1 MTQVLKFG
9 GSSVANATNISRVL
23 DIVTDSIRRGR
34 VILVSSA
41 IRGCTDRLIEIGRM
55 TDPERKGEAI
65 GALRAQH
72 HDIIRRLFTGAE
84 RAECAEEVDVL
95 FDALASAAPD
105 ETQTYG
111 ELFSTKIIARKLACD
126 GVRARWIDARE
137 IIRVRDGKV
146 DTAATYA
153 AVAAAVRDA
162 GDAEVLVAPG
172 FVARD
177 ARGKVTDLGRGGSDY
192 SAALFAAG
200 CAADALEIWTDVPGI
215 MTTNPKDVAQARTIP
230 SISYQ
235 AALDMAVHGAKVL
248 YAPTVAPAMEA
259 GIAIHIRN
267 TFDPQHPGTV
277 IGNDEKEPVGEW
289 MGLAGE
295 ADPERGETRLC
306 LVGERITDPAPAA
319 ERIRSVLTEAGIAPV
334 REIAAE
340 GNLIFTDVRT
350 LVAREAIRAIH
361 REFFEE
367 SALSVIDIFIA
378 GHGAVG
384 KALVG
389 LIARN
394 GERLA
399 RSANKAIRIVGLSD
413 SRRYVIDLQGI
424 APADAAARLVAGRSA
439 AGGAF
444 VDAVEA
450 CAPRRSVFVDCTND
464 HDLYLRYDGL
474 LRRGVNI
481 VTSNR
486 RSLAVPYVRYAG
498 MKAAARQNGSF
509 FRYDTTVGNALPIL
523 ESIATGATGS
533 DEIVAIEA
541 VVSCTLNH
549 IITGYDGVRTES
561 FATLLRRAQDAG
573 LTERD
578 PRTDLGGRDAL
589 RKLLILAREA
599 GIPLEE
605 EDVEI
610 TPMLGPEFFDCD
622 LDEFYVRLRGIER
635 AFQAREDEL
644 DALGKRQRF
653 VASVR
658 KDPAARLGYRAEIK
672 MQLVDIDNPFYW
684 VKGTENVTIIRS
696 EYAAPLVIKGAG
708 EGARLAAT
716 GIIKD
721 ILMH

>member
-1 MTQVLKFG
+1 MIQVLKFG

-23 DIVTDSIRRGR
+23 DIVTGSIRRGR

-41 IRGCTDRLIEIGRM
+41 IRGCTDKLIEIGRT
-55 TDPERKGEAI
+55 TDPEQKGKAI
-65 GALRAQH
+65 RALREQH
-72 HDIIRRLFTGAE
+72 HDIITRLFTGAE
-84 RAECAEEVDVL
+84 RAECTEELDSL
-95 FDALASAAPD
+95 FDELASVLPD
-105 ETQTYG
+105 EAQTYG

-126 GVRARWIDARE
+126 GVRTRWIDSRD
-137 IIRVRDGKV
+137 IIRVRGGKV
-146 DTAATYA
+146 DTDVTYPNIA
-153 AVAAAVRDA
+153 EAVRAA

-172 FVARD
+172 FIASD
-177 ARGKVTDLGRGGSDY
+177 EHGAVTNLGRGGSDY
-192 SAALFAAG
+192 SAALYAAG
-200 CAADALEIWTDVPGI
+200 CQADALEIWTDVPGI
-215 MTTNPKDVAQARTIP
+215 MTTNPKDVPEARTIP
-230 SISYQ
+230 TISYQ
-235 AALDMAVHGAKVL
+235 AALDMASHGAKVL

-259 GIAIHIRN
+259 GIDIVIRN

-277 IGNDEKEPVGEW
+277 IGDAGNELVGEW
-289 MGLAGE
+289 KGLASE
-295 ADPERGETRLC
+295 ADPDKGETRLC
-306 LVGERITDPAPAA
+306 LVGEQISDPEPALARIAM
-319 ERIRSVLTEAGIAPV
+319 VLNEAGISPA
-334 REIAAE
+334 REPAAE
-340 GNLIFTDVRT
+340 GNMIFTDVRT
-350 LVAREAIRAIH
+350 MVAPEAIRAIH

-367 SALSVIDIFIA
+367 SALSVIDVFIA
-378 GHGAVG
+378 GYGAVG
-384 KALVG
+384 KALIG
-389 LIARN
+389 QIARN

-399 RSANKAIRIVGLSD
+399 RTANKALRIVGLSD
-413 SRRYVIDLQGI
+413 SRRYIIDLQGI
-424 APADAAARLVAGRSA
+424 PPTEAGARLVAGQSA
-439 AGGAF
+439 SGGAY

-474 LRRGVNI
+474 LRRGINL

-486 RSLAVPYVRYAG
+486 RSLAVPYVRYAA
-498 MKAAARQNGSF
+498 MKAAARQNGSS

-523 ESIATGATGS
+523 ESIAGGANGS
-533 DEIVAIEA
+533 DEIISIEA

-549 IITGYDGVRTES
+549 IITGYDGPRTES

-599 GIPLEE
+599 GVPLEE

-610 TPMLGPEFFDCD
+610 TPMLGPEYFNCS
-622 LDEFYVRLRGIER
+622 LDAFYALLRRNER
-635 AFQAREDEL
+635 AFQQREDEL

-653 VASVR
+653 VASIR
-658 KDPAARLGYRAEIK
+658 KDPAARLGYKAEIK

-696 EYAAPLVIKGAG
+696 EYSAPLVIKGAG

-721 ILMH
+721 ILSQ

>member
-1 MTQVLKFG
+1 MIQVLKFG

-23 DIVTDSIRRGR
+23 DIVTDRIHRGR

-41 IRGCTDRLIEIGRM
+41 IRGCTDSLVAIGRM
-55 TDPERKGEAI
+55 TDSEEKGKAI
-65 GALRAQH
+65 RALREQH

-84 RAECAEEVDVL
+84 RAECTEEIDAL
-95 FDALASAAPD
+95 FDSLASALPSEA
-105 ETQTYG
+105 ETYG
-111 ELFSTKIIARKLACD
+111 EFFSTKIIARKLSCD
-126 GVRARWIDARE
+126 GVRTRWIDSRD
-137 IIRVRDGKV
+137 IILVRRGQV

-153 AVAAAVRDA
+153 AVAAAVQEA
-162 GDAEVLVAPG
+162 GDAEVIVAPG

-177 ARGKVTDLGRGGSDY
+177 ARGAVTNLGRGGSDY

-200 CAADALEIWTDVPGI
+200 CGAGALEIWTDVPGI
-215 MTTNPKDVAQARTIP
+215 MTTNPKDVPQAHTIP

-235 AALDMAVHGAKVL
+235 AALDMASHGAKVL

-259 GIAIHIRN
+259 GINIHILN

-277 IGNDEKEPVGEW
+277 IGPAEKEPVGEW
-289 MGLAGE
+289 MGLASE
-295 ADPERGETRLC
+295 PDPDRGETRLC
-306 LVGERITDPAPAA
+306 LVGEHIADTAPALD
-319 ERIRSVLTEAGIAPV
+319 RIRAVLTEAGIAPA
-334 REIAAE
+334 REITAE

-350 LVAREAIRAIH
+350 LVAPEAVRAIH

-384 KALVG
+384 KALIG
-389 LIARN
+389 QIARS

-399 RSANKAIRIVGLSD
+399 RNTNKAIRIVGLSD

-439 AGGAF
+439 TGGAF

-464 HDLYLRYDGL
+464 HDLYLRYEGL

-486 RSLAVPYVRYAG
+486 RSLAVPYVRYAA
-498 MKAAARQNGSF
+498 MKAASRQNGAF

-523 ESIATGATGS
+523 ESIAGGANGS
-533 DEIVAIEA
+533 DEIVSIEA
-541 VVSCTLNH
+541 VVSCTMNH

-599 GIPLEE
+599 GVPLEE

-622 LDEFYVRLRGIER
+622 LDEFYARLRRHER

-653 VASVR
+653 VASIR
-658 KDPAARLGYRAEIK
+658 RDPAARLGYKAEIK

-684 VKGTENVTIIRS
+684 VKGTENVTVIRS

-721 ILMH
+721 ILMQ